1 MFDTGRSTEMHEHT
15 YMISTPKHAIHSPWL
30 VRRQPQTVHEYYLN
44 VHPSDQSTTDYN
56 WCWGERQHSD
66 STPKTDSEWTL
77 IYKGNSKE
85 TSHFMAKKTFLL
97 MPTRHLNPLSTQT
110 LGCSTPELYY
120 VYLLWTWFLLG
131 TWRVDRWVRY
141 NMFSP
146 IHEFWKA
153 NSIIP
158 FSGCWPWHGLKTNI
172 HYNPIPRLLES

>member
-1 MFDTGRSTEMHEHT
+1 MVVITTAKWIYSILLITRNFYRFSDMFDICRSTEMHEHT
-15 YMISTPKHAIHSPWL
+15 YMISTPKHAIHSPWS

-44 VHPSDQSTTDYN
+44 VHPSDESTSDYN

-85 TSHFMAKKTFLL
+85 NSHFMAKKIILVDAIPPPKPSKYPNTWLFH
-97 MPTRHLNPLSTQT
+97 P
-110 LGCSTPELYY
+110 
-120 VYLLWTWFLLG
+120 WTWFLLG

-146 IHEFWKA
+146 IHEFW
-153 NSIIP
+153 
-158 FSGCWPWHGLKTNI
+158 
-172 HYNPIPRLLES
+172 ESQ